1 MNNCEAGCNHFSC
14 GSIGHIREC
23 INYPDSMQNMID
35 NKNLEITL
43 LKNLV
48 IEEILK
54 KICNKDDAIKD
65 AEKKFKFINDFIKK
79 QQNSF
84 LINNLKIK

>member
-23 INYPDSMQNMID
+23 INYPDSMQHMID

-54 KICNKDDAIKD
+54 KICNEDEAIKE
-65 AEKKFKFINDFIKK
+65 AEKKFEIIKDFIK
-79 QQNSF
+79 
-84 LINNLKIK
+84 NNKTPF